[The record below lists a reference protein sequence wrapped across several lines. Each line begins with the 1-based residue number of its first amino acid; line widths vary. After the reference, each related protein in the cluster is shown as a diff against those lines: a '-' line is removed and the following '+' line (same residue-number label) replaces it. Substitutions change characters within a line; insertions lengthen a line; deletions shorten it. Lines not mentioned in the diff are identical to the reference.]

1 MMTETEAATAAAT
14 AAETAAAGAAAAGAE
29 TAVDEAAAAA
39 VDVAAEASRLGAC
52 QLVFVRATDHHDHDD
67 RPGPSRA
74 AFYVL
79 SRRS

>member
-1 MMTETEAATAAAT
+1 MMTETAAATAAAT
-14 AAETAAAGAAAAGAE
+14 AAETAAAAAAAAAAE

-67 RPGPSRA
+67 RPASRA

-79 SRRS
+79 FSRRS